1 MSATSIDVYS
11 PGRDIT
17 GRAATPVAASRFVAI
32 SGDAVSGVITV
43 GHAVA
48 GGRVAGVAKHTAD
61 PGELVGLARGNSR
74 VVRVE
79 AGAALAAFADVRV
92 GADGKAIPATTGK
105 VVGYAITSAA
115 TGALAAISIA

>member
-79 AGAALAAFADVRV
+79 GPDGTPRAQC
-92 GADGKAIPATTGK
+92 GKAIPATTGK